1 MSHNGLLI
9 SIELDKELLVDEKQL
24 FVRLRLLKKY
34 DLCSLANES
43 SSFSSIFLI
52 SFDFETTLP
61 LVNGVRLF

>member
-43 SSFSSIFLI
+43 SSFRRFFSSHLI
-52 SFDFETTLP
+52 LKQLYLLSM
-61 LVNGVRLF
+61 G